1 MMSNS
6 LKFEPS
12 TPLSNNDSL
21 LVAVFIATIV
31 HIIIALGVN
40 FTAPNP
46 EKINRSID
54 VTLAVTPTPKAPKE
68 AKFLA
73 QDNQIGAGE
82 QTKKPE
88 PPKQQLPSPS
98 NNGQTKQVSKTAPQ
112 VSKPKET
119 PKVLTQQKAVTKVV
133 AATKPA
139 VVEKQHEEQKEQ
151 PTPKLSAESLQQ
163 QISALGTE
171 IRQSQQS
178 SDQTKIVSVNAV
190 STHKY
195 VAAQYLKDWESKVER
210 TGNLNYPEAA
220 IKKNFSATLT
230 MDVGIKSD
238 GSIYTIR
245 ITHSSGI
252 PALDEAAKNIV
263 KMSAPFPPLPLD
275 LRKEVDILVI
285 TRVWKFSDESGM
297 TTK

>member
-21 LVAVFIATIV
+21 LVAVFIATV
-31 HIIIALGVN
+31 AHIIIALGVN
-40 FTAPNP
+40 FTAPKP

-54 VTLAVTPTPKAPKE
+54 VTLAITPSPKAPKE

-73 QDNQIGAGE
+73 QDNQVGAGE
-82 QTKKPE
+82 KAKKPE
-88 PPKQQLPSPS
+88 PPKQQLPSTG
-98 NNGQTKQVSKTAPQ
+98 NGQTKQVSKAAPAP
-112 VSKPKET
+112 SKPKET
-119 PKVLTQQKAVTKVV
+119 PKVLTQQKAITKVV

-139 VVEKQHEEQKEQ
+139 VDEKQQEEQ
-151 PTPKLSAESLQQ
+151 PAPKLSAESLQQ
-163 QISALGTE
+163 QISAMGTE

-178 SDQTKIVSVNAV
+178 SDQTKIVSVNSV

-297 TTK
+297 TTR